1 MFTGLI
7 ETLGTVVS
15 VEPRGT
21 ATLLGIR
28 PEASEFSVPPGGS
41 VAVDGACL
49 TLEKA
54 RGAVFYFTAVAET
67 IERTTLGRAQAG
79 ARVNLERPLMAGARL
94 DGHMVL
100 GHVDGVGTIIS
111 EQSYGAGGGKSCTIT
126 VPSELSLFMAEKGS
140 VAIDGI
146 SLTIAKSSGAEIT
159 VALIPRTLAATTLM
173 LKRVGAEV
181 NIECDVIARYIYK
194 MIHDVPAARGETGHG
209 GAAAR
214 VRPETLLARMERSG
228 F

>member
-15 VEPRGT
+15 FEPKGS

-28 PEASEFSVPPGGS
+28 PDASEFSVPPGGS

-49 TLEKA
+49 TLETS
-54 RGAVFYFTAVAET
+54 RGGVFFFTAVAET
-67 IERTTLGRAQAG
+67 VERTTLGRARAG
-79 ARVNLERPLMAGARL
+79 TRVNLERPLMVGARL

-100 GHVDGVGTIIS
+100 GHIDGVGTITG
-111 EQSYGAGGGKSCTIT
+111 ERVQGAGAGKNCTIA
-126 VPSELSLFMAEKGS
+126 VPAELSLFMAEKGS

-146 SLTIAKSSGAEIT
+146 SLTIAKSAGAEIT

-173 LKRVGAEV
+173 VKRAGAEV
-181 NIECDVIARYIYK
+181 NVECDVIARYIYK
-194 MIHDVPAARGETGHG
+194 MIHTTPAAPLGTGR
-209 GAAAR
+209 A
-214 VRPETLLARMERSG
+214 ESLLERMERSG